1 MQVMDVLEK
10 LKDDNEYYRGVGK
23 KYLSNS
29 DIGALL
35 TNPVN
40 FGVSQP
46 DNPNFA
52 KGRLFHQLLLEPH
65 KAKDVV
71 SVESNTRTTKVY
83 KEFIEANKIPFCLLN
98 KEVEEVK
105 ELTSIMKKNIDFY
118 DLIYT
123 DSTEFE
129 VPMIKKIK
137 GLEWKGKADV
147 VGKDYLLDLKT
158 TSDIQKFKW
167 SCKSY
172 NYDSQAYIYQE
183 LFGKPLIFLVIDK
196 KTGVLG
202 KFTPTEDFILRGE
215 EKVERAIEVYNTF
228 FGKNKT
234 LSIDN
239 YYICHELI

>member
-1 MQVMDVLEK
+1 MDVLEK

-35 TNPVN
+35 NNPVN
-40 FGVSQP
+40 FGVAQP
-46 DNPNFA
+46 DNPAFA
-52 KGRLFHQLLLEPH
+52 KGRLFHQLLLEPE
-65 KAKDVV
+65 KAKEVV

-83 KEFIEANKIPFCLLN
+83 KEFIESNNMSFCLLN

-105 ELTSIMKKNIDFY
+105 KLTSIMKKNLDFY
-118 DLIYT
+118 ELIYNNT
-123 DSTEFE
+123 QFE
-129 VPMIKKIK
+129 QPMIKKIK
-137 GLEWKGKADV
+137 GLMWKGKADV
-147 VGKDYLLDLKT
+147 VGSEYLIDIKT

-167 SCKSY
+167 SCRSY

-183 LFGKPLIFLVIDK
+183 LFGKPLVFLVIDK

-202 KFTPTEDFILRGE
+202 KFTPTEDFISRGE
-215 EKVERAIEVYNTF
+215 EKVERAIEVYNNF
-228 FGKNKT
+228 FGQNKT

-239 YYICHELI
+239 YYICHELN

>member
-1 MQVMDVLEK
+1 MSVLEK

-46 DNPNFA
+46 DNPAFA
-52 KGRLFHQLLLEPH
+52 KGRLFHQLLLEPE
-65 KAKDVV
+65 KAKQVV

-83 KEFIEANKIPFCLLN
+83 KEFIESNGIQFCLLN

-105 ELTSIMKKNIDFY
+105 KLTSIMKRNIDFY
-118 DLIYT
+118 ELIYNNT
-123 DSTEFE
+123 QFE
-129 VPMIKKIK
+129 EPMIKNIK

-167 SCKSY
+167 SCSSY

-183 LFGKPLIFLVIDK
+183 LFEKPLVFLVIDK

-202 KFTPTEDFILRGE
+202 KFTPTEDFIRRGE

-239 YYICHELI
+239 YYINHELN

>member
-1 MQVMDVLEK
+1 MDVLEK

-35 TNPVN
+35 NNPVN

-46 DNPNFA
+46 DNPAFA
-52 KGRLFHQLLLEPH
+52 KGRLFHQILLEPE
-65 KAKDVV
+65 KAKEVV

-83 KEFIEANKIPFCLLN
+83 KEFIESNNMSFCLLN

-105 ELTSIMKKNIDFY
+105 KLTSIMKKNLDFY
-118 DLIYT
+118 ELIYNNT
-123 DSTEFE
+123 QFE
-129 VPMIKKIK
+129 QPMIKKIK
-137 GLEWKGKADV
+137 GLMWKGKADV
-147 VGKDYLLDLKT
+147 VGSEYLIDIKT

-167 SCKSY
+167 SCRSY

-183 LFGKPLIFLVIDK
+183 LFGKPLVFLVIDK

-202 KFTPTEDFILRGE
+202 KFTPTEDFISRGE
-215 EKVERAIEVYNTF
+215 EKVERAIEVYNNF
-228 FGKNKT
+228 FGQNKT

-239 YYICHELI
+239 YYICHELN

>member
-1 MQVMDVLEK
+1 MDVLER

-35 TNPVN
+35 NNPVN

-46 DNPNFA
+46 DNPAFA
-52 KGRLFHQLLLEPH
+52 KGRLFHQILLEPE
-65 KAKDVV
+65 KAKEVV

-83 KEFIEANKIPFCLLN
+83 KEFIESNNMSFCLLN

-105 ELTSIMKKNIDFY
+105 KLTSIMKKNLDFY
-118 DLIYT
+118 ELIYNNT
-123 DSTEFE
+123 QFE
-129 VPMIKKIK
+129 QPMIKKIK
-137 GLEWKGKADV
+137 GLMWKGKADV
-147 VGKDYLLDLKT
+147 VGSEYLIDIKT

-167 SCKSY
+167 SCRSY

-183 LFGKPLIFLVIDK
+183 LFGKPLVFLVIDK

-202 KFTPTEDFILRGE
+202 KFTPTEDFISRGE
-215 EKVERAIEVYNTF
+215 EKVERAIEVYNNF
-228 FGKNKT
+228 FGQNKT

-239 YYICHELI
+239 YYICHELN